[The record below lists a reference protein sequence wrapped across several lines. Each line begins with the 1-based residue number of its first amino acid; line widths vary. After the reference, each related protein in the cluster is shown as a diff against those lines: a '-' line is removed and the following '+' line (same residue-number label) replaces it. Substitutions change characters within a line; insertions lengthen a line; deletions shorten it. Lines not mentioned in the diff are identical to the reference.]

1 MAGYVVNSKQEQQHM
16 LEELGLTTIEQLF
29 QHIPQQARLQRELN
43 IEDGLSEFEVMDK
56 MQELANQNHVFKTIF
71 RGAGS
76 YRHYIPTIVNH
87 LANRSEFV
95 TSYTPYQ
102 AEVSQGTLQ
111 AIFEYQT
118 MMARLTGM
126 DASNASVYDGATAAA
141 EAMMMAQERKRST
154 ILVASTIHPSVRKVM
169 QTYASGFDINLVE
182 VKSEDGLIRVSD
194 LEKVITDE
202 IAGFYIE
209 QVNYHG
215 LIEDIKPLAE
225 FCHQHDV
232 KVIVGIN
239 PIAAAILPSARE
251 IGADIAVGEGQAL
264 GIPLQFGG
272 PSFGFMCTTS
282 NYVRRLPGRIVG
294 ETTDKDGQRAY
305 VLTLQAREQHIRRE
319 KATSSICS
327 NQSLM
332 AVRATIYLATVGP
345 EGLKEIAWRCVD
357 NAHYLAQQLSTI
369 EGIELANTH
378 EFFHEFVTKVNDSQ
392 KVLSKLQ
399 EHGIL
404 GGYPISETEILWC
417 ATEVNTKAE
426 MDQVVSLIK
435 EVN

>member
-1 MAGYVVNSKQEQQHM
+1 MTSYVVNSKQEQQEM
-16 LEELGLTTIEQLF
+16 LEKLGLESLDQLF
-29 QHIPQQARLQRELN
+29 SHIPKEARLQRDLN
-43 IEDGLSEFEVMDK
+43 IDEGLTEFEVKEK
-56 MQELANQNHVFKTIF
+56 MIKLSQQNHVFKTIF

-87 LANRSEFV
+87 LASRSEFV

-141 EAMMMAQERKRST
+141 EAMMMVQERKRST
-154 ILVASTIHPSVRKVM
+154 ILVSETSNPTVRKVM
-169 QTYASGFDINLVE
+169 QTYASGFDIDIITVNE
-182 VKSEDGLIRVSD
+182 KEGLID
-194 LEKVITDE
+194 LNHLKETLTDE

-209 QVNYHG
+209 QVNYYG
-215 LIEDIKPLAE
+215 LIEDIQSVAKICQEAE
-225 FCHQHDV
+225 V
-232 KVIVGIN
+232 KLILGVN
-239 PIAAAILPSARE
+239 PIAAAVLPSAKE
-251 IGADIAVGEGQAL
+251 VGADIAVGDGQAL

-272 PSFGFMCTTS
+272 PSFGFMTTTS
-282 NYVRRLPGRIVG
+282 KYVRRLPGRIVG
-294 ETTDKDGQRAY
+294 ETTDKDEKRAY

-332 AVRATIYLATVGP
+332 AVRATIYLSTVGP
-345 EGLKEIAWRCVD
+345 DGLRAVANRSID
-357 NAHYLAQQLSTI
+357 NAHYLADQLSTI
-369 EGIELANTH
+369 KGISLKYPH
-378 EFFHEFVTKVNDSQ
+378 EFCYEFVTKVPSSSAI
-392 KVLSKLQ
+392 LSKLQ
-399 EHGIL
+399 ENDTL
-404 GGYPISETEILWC
+404 GGLPLSENEILWC
-417 ATEVNTKAE
+417 ATEVNTQE
-426 MDQVVSLIK
+426 EIDQLINLIK

>member
-1 MAGYVVNSKQEQQHM
+1 MTSYVVNSKQEQQEM
-16 LEELGLTTIEQLF
+16 LEKLGLESLDQLF
-29 QHIPQQARLQRELN
+29 SHIPKEARLQRDLN
-43 IEDGLSEFEVMDK
+43 IDEGLTEFEVKEK
-56 MQELANQNHVFKTIF
+56 MIKLSQQNHVFKTIF

-87 LANRSEFV
+87 LASRSEFV

-141 EAMMMAQERKRST
+141 EAMMMVQERKRST
-154 ILVASTIHPSVRKVM
+154 ILVSETSNPTVRKVM
-169 QTYASGFDINLVE
+169 QTYASGFDIDIITVNE
-182 VKSEDGLIRVSD
+182 KEGLID
-194 LEKVITDE
+194 LNHLKETLTDE

-209 QVNYHG
+209 QVNYYG
-215 LIEDIKPLAE
+215 LIEDIQSVAKICQEAE
-225 FCHQHDV
+225 V
-232 KVIVGIN
+232 KLILGVN
-239 PIAAAILPSARE
+239 PIAAAVLPSAKE
-251 IGADIAVGEGQAL
+251 VGADIAVGDGQAL

-272 PSFGFMCTTS
+272 PSFGFMTTTS
-282 NYVRRLPGRIVG
+282 KYVRRLPGRIVG
-294 ETTDKDGQRAY
+294 ETTDKDEKRAY

-332 AVRATIYLATVGP
+332 AVRATIYLSTVGP
-345 EGLKEIAWRCVD
+345 DGLRAVANRSID
-357 NAHYLAQQLSTI
+357 NAHYLADQLSTI
-369 EGIELANTH
+369 KGISLKYPH
-378 EFFHEFVTKVNDSQ
+378 EFCYEFVTKVPSSSAI
-392 KVLSKLQ
+392 LSKLQ
-399 EHGIL
+399 ENDIL
-404 GGYPISETEILWC
+404 GGLPLSENEILWC
-417 ATEVNTKAE
+417 ATEVNTQE
-426 MDQVVSLIK
+426 EIDQLINLIK